1 VRRSLGLA
9 LAGLVI
15 SASAS
20 GGAAAANH
28 HSITV
33 VTGLSFRGAPMDRLD
48 PGRTGR
54 SRSLLPRTELRTAWR
69 ESLDMAPAQSP
80 LVDDQGRIYLVGT
93 AGDVVC
99 LDAGGAVV
107 WRVATQSPEPG
118 PPVLLSDRTLV
129 FVDGWGQAVAIRDGR
144 VQWRTP
150 IGHAG
155 FIHPSPVPLESG
167 GVVVATSTELAVLD
181 PSGGCDGRAVIAEPI
196 NGPLMSSLD
205 RVFAVS
211 DIGNVW
217 AWRPGPSQPERIAS
231 FGTPMAAAAAL
242 VNDHTL
248 LATTRDRTEMIAL
261 DLRSGASVARASSG
275 DGYWIAGA
283 PVVAE
288 ALVTLWVG
296 GTGEFAVVFDRSG
309 TELEREWVGTASA
322 SAVDTAPGAFVGPTL
337 LVDAQGSV
345 AFDGARGGVSVAAI
359 PRAGMTEKAVP
370 GGAGAAGGREVRTM
384 SSILELCAGASGA
397 RGGGGPSARA
407 YPVVGMAPLPPR
419 SLVVAC
425 RSGSVVAV
433 ADASADSARAPSLT
447 R

>member
-1 VRRSLGLA
+1 
-9 LAGLVI
+9 
-15 SASAS
+15 
-20 GGAAAANH
+20 
-28 HSITV
+28 
-33 VTGLSFRGAPMDRLD
+33 
-48 PGRTGR
+48 
-54 SRSLLPRTELRTAWR
+54 
-69 ESLDMAPAQSP
+69 
-80 LVDDQGRIYLVGT
+80 VDDQGRIYLVGT

-129 FVDGWGQAVAIRDGR
+129 FVDGWGQAIAVRDGR

-155 FIHPSPVPLESG
+155 FIHPSPIPLESG

-181 PSGGCDGRAVIAEPI
+181 PSGGSDGRAVIAEPI
-196 NGPLMSSLD
+196 NGPLVSSLD

-217 AWRPGPSQPERIAS
+217 AWRPGPSEPERIAS

-248 LATTRDRTEMIAL
+248 LATTRDRTELIAL

-359 PRAGMTEKAVP
+359 PRAGMAEKAVP

-384 SSILELCAGASGA
+384 SSILELCAGARGA
-397 RGGGGPSARA
+397 RGGGPSARA

-433 ADASADSARAPSLT
+433 ADASADSARAPSLP